1 MDLEAKLQSK
11 DLRIGFSQC
20 TFFMENDEGTSNDF
34 GVFPTGS
41 TKAQQLNPV
50 EFDIKL
56 LVNTDESNAWDFL
69 FKNSQSYH

>member
-41 TKAQQLNPV
+41 TKAQLKLKGQL
-50 EFDIKL
+50 KL
-56 LVNTDESNAWDFL
+56 LVNIDESNAWDFL